1 VDADLERLWVRR
13 ATSGDEE
20 AFSRLVEAYQR
31 PVYSLAYRMLGNGVE
46 AEDAAQDT
54 FLRVYKRLDSYNP
67 EYKLSS
73 WILSIASHH
82 CVDRIRKRR
91 GGILSTEEI
100 MGWRWIA
107 DSRPKPEERSLANE
121 RDAEVRALLQEL
133 PTQYRL
139 VIILRYWQDQSYE
152 DIAHI
157 TESTVSAVKS
167 RLHRAR
173 KMMAS
178 KLGEAREAQPAS
190 APGARRITENA
201 LSESI

>member
-1 VDADLERLWVRR
+1 MDADLERLWVQR

-31 PVYSLAYRMLGNGVE
+31 PVYNLAYRMLGNGVE
-46 AEDAAQDT
+46 AEDAAQET
-54 FLRVYKRLDSYNP
+54 FLRVYRRLDTYNP
-67 EYKLSS
+67 IYKLSS

-82 CVDRIRKRR
+82 CVDRLRKRR
-91 GGILSTEEI
+91 GGVLSTEEI

-107 DSRPKPEERSLANE
+107 DSKPRPEERSLANE
-121 RDAEVRALLQEL
+121 RDAEIRALLQDL

-152 DIAHI
+152 EIARI
-157 TESTVSAVKS
+157 TDSTVSAVKS

-178 KLGEAREAQPAS
+178 KINEARNAQPS
-190 APGARRITENA
+190 SEPGTRRIPENA